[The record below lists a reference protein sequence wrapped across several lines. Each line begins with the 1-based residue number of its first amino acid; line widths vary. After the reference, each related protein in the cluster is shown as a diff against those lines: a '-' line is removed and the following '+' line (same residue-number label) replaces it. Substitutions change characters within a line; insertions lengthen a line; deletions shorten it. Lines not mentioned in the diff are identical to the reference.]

1 MTTISPIER
10 AETDAMYAMLLEE
23 RALNGSENDEFA
35 WDKFQDEVDI
45 ERFKRAAQ
53 HPMLSFPLTDT
64 TQRFFERMLVAPP
77 TSTPRLNNLLSRG
90 CPFSN

>member
-23 RALNGSENDEFA
+23 RAVNGSENDEFV
-35 WDKFQDEVDI
+35 WDEFQDEVDI
-45 ERFKRAAQ
+45 ERFTRAAQ
-53 HPMLSFPLTDT
+53 HPVLTFPMTET
-64 TQRFFERMLVAPP
+64 TQSFFERMLAAPP
-77 TSTPRLNNLLSRG
+77 VSTPRLNNLLSRG